1 MGTLSARSTVFDG
14 IPGTGG
20 SGGGG
25 PNKNLYP
32 KPEPQAVLGLN
43 SAVVYGSNVQIAF
56 PTNFQLALGS
66 NLQVCIN
73 PNAWQTLYM
82 DGGLSM
88 PNEFNTLLGSGLGG
102 NMQLT
107 MGTSANFVIGQ
118 VFDINLGPRRIT
130 LDVHKKTGIQP
141 CCMILGTAIMA
152 ATAVFLIA
160 NAATQDDDSRA
171 AIVIIFQLLMDA
183 LIMAMMDI
191 HGIHKHMEDFY
202 KFQLDILYSAD
213 PKQATID
220 NKPDSFAFT
229 NRAQF
234 SSTSTILGAIEVTG
248 LVSAVVLPIM
258 MGIAGE
264 QRLDTPDPPE
274 VVVDSSGAQ
283 IGTVQS

>member
-1 MGTLSARSTVFDG
+1 MRPLTTRTAALGAPD
-14 IPGTGG
+14 TGG

-32 KPEPQAVLGLN
+32 KPEPQAILGLN

-88 PNEFNTLLGSGLGG
+88 PNEFNTILGSSLGG

-130 LDVHKKTGIQP
+130 LDVHNKTGIQA
-141 CCMILGTAIMA
+141 CCKVLGTAIMA
-152 ATAVFLIA
+152 ATSVFLIA
-160 NAATQDDDSRA
+160 NAATQDDDGRA
-171 AIVIIFQLLMDA
+171 AIVIGFQILMEALLMG
-183 LIMAMMDI
+183 LMDI
-191 HGIHKHMEDFY
+191 QGIHKHMDDIY
-202 KFQLDILYSAD
+202 KFTLDILYSAN
-213 PKQATID
+213 PVKATVD
-220 NKPDSFAFT
+220 NKPDTDAFT
-229 NRAQF
+229 NRSQF
-234 SSTSTILGAIEVTG
+234 SATSTILGALELTG
-248 LVSAVVLPIM
+248 IVGAMALPIIL
-258 MGIAGE
+258 GIAGE
-264 QRLDTPDPPE
+264 DRLHTPDPPE
-274 VVVDSSGAQ
+274 VVVDNSGTP
-283 IGTVQS
+283 IGTVQN

>member
-1 MGTLSARSTVFDG
+1 MGTLSARATAFGG

-32 KPEPQAVLGLN
+32 QPEPQAMLGLN

-88 PNEFNTLLGSGLGG
+88 PNEFNTMLGSDLGG

-130 LDVHKKTGIQP
+130 LDVHNKTGIQS
-141 CCMILGTAIMA
+141 CCRVLGTALMA
-152 ATAVFLIA
+152 ATTIFLIA
-160 NAATQDDDSRA
+160 NAATHDDDWRA
-171 AIVIIFQLLMDA
+171 AIVITFQLLTDA
-183 LIMAMMDI
+183 LIMALMDI
-191 HGIHKHMEDFY
+191 QGIHKHMEDIY

-220 NKPDSFAFT
+220 NKPDSGAFT
-229 NRAQF
+229 NRKQF
-234 SSTSTILGAIEVTG
+234 SATSTILGALEVTG
-248 LVSAVVLPIM
+248 LVSAMALPIFL
-258 MGIAGE
+258 GIAGE
-264 QRLDTPDPPE
+264 RRLDTPDPPE
-274 VVVDSSGAQ
+274 VVVDSSGTQ

>member
-1 MGTLSARSTVFDG
+1 MATLSARSTAFG
-14 IPGTGG
+14 GAHGTGG

-56 PTNFQLALGS
+56 PTNFQLALGT

-88 PNEFNTLLGSGLGG
+88 PDEFNTILGSSLGG

-130 LDVHKKTGIQP
+130 LDVHNKTGIQA
-141 CCMILGTAIMA
+141 CCKVLGTAIMA
-152 ATAVFLIA
+152 ATSVFLIA
-160 NAATQDDDSRA
+160 NAATQDDDGRA
-171 AIVIIFQLLMDA
+171 AIVIGFQILMEALLMG
-183 LIMAMMDI
+183 LMDI
-191 HGIHKHMEDFY
+191 QGIHKYMDDIY
-202 KFQLDILYSAD
+202 KFTLDILYSAN
-213 PKQATID
+213 PVKATVD
-220 NKPDSFAFT
+220 NKPDTDAFT
-229 NRAQF
+229 NRNQF
-234 SSTSTILGAIEVTG
+234 SATSTILGALELTG
-248 LVSAVVLPIM
+248 IVSAMALPIIL
-258 MGIAGE
+258 GIAGE
-264 QRLDTPDPPE
+264 DRLHTPDPPE
-274 VVVDSSGAQ
+274 VVVDSSGTQ
-283 IGTVQS
+283 IGTVKS